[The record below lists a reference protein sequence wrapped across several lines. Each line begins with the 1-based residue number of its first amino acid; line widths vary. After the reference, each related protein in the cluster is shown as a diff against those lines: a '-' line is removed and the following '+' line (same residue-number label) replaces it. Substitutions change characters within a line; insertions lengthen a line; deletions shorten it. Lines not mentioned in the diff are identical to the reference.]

1 MKRLRITS
9 ILISLL
15 MLCSCSA
22 GTEQSAPGTAES
34 AGGAGSAETAEPAG
48 TAETSDSAEATQ
60 PAEASA
66 EAPYAKPVSQPAPE
80 PERDFTEFFAPP
92 DTSAHADYGERYCD
106 WKYDASMLIGT
117 EEEFLRRGGSE
128 SWLNAG
134 RSAVRGTEEFRA
146 VETQSA
152 EMWLYTD
159 GNYYYKKTERRRGD
173 SHLPILPVK
182 RVF

>member
-60 PAEASA
+60 LAETTA
-66 EAPYAKPVSQPAPE
+66 EAPSAEPTAAPE

-152 EMWLYTD
+152 GSTSVSA
-159 GNYYYKKTERRRGD
+159 NRGPALLWSITTAD
-173 SHLPILPVK
+173 
-182 RVF
+182 